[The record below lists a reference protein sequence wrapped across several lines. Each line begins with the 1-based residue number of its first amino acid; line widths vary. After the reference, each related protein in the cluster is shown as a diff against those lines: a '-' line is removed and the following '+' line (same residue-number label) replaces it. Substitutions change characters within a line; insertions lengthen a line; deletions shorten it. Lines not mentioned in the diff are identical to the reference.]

1 MTDKAKT
8 KAQLITA
15 NNQLAKELLKLK
27 TGQLAED
34 QYRSFLQDFQ
44 GIAYRLDMYWKPVF
58 FRGAVMQ
65 ITGYSETDFLNMQPD
80 WFDIVYP
87 EDLPELRQKYNT
99 SEFRKSGFKAQRE
112 YRILSKTGEIRW
124 IDDSIQSISDESG
137 VPIYIQGAIFDITE
151 RKEAEEHIRRS
162 EAKYRELSEQ
172 LAETNNM
179 KDLLLDVITHDL
191 RNAAGNIFGF
201 TNLMKE
207 LNPKLEFVDNIESSS
222 LSLLN
227 VIENASTLAKI
238 SAGEK
243 IDMIKLNLTQ
253 TIRDSLEEFTPMN
266 GKALVEIK
274 AKLQEKLMV
283 KANPI
288 ISQVF
293 KNYISNA
300 IKYAYE
306 GHLVIVEAN
315 REGDYVKVM
324 VKDFG
329 NTIPEESRKIIF
341 ERRVTLDRS
350 RNINSGLGLAI
361 VKKIADI
368 HDAQAWVEPNH
379 PTGNIFCLRIKAVE
393 QEREDGQTVNSTR

>member
-1 MTDKAKT
+1 MSEKAKTKT
-8 KAQLITA
+8 KAQLMA
-15 NNQLAKELLKLK
+15 VNNQLAKELLRLK
-27 TGQLAED
+27 SDQLIED
-34 QYRSFLQDFQ
+34 QYRSFLQGFQ
-44 GIAYRLDMYWKPVF
+44 GIAYRLDMHWRPVF
-58 FRGAVMQ
+58 FRGAVKE
-65 ITGYSETDFLNMQPD
+65 ITGYTENDLLNRHPD
-80 WFDIVYP
+80 WFEIIYP

-99 SEFRKSGFKAQRE
+99 SEFRKTGFKAQRE
-112 YRILSKTGEIRW
+112 YRIMSKTGELRW
-124 IDDSIQSISDESG
+124 VNDSIQSVSDETG
-137 VPIYIQGAIFDITE
+137 VPIYIQGAVFDITE
-151 RKEAEEHIRRS
+151 RKLAEEHIRKS

-201 TNLMKE
+201 TNLLKE
-207 LNPKLEFVDNIESSS
+207 MNPRLEFVDNIESSS
-222 LSLLN
+222 LGLLN

-243 IDMIKLNLTQ
+243 IDMISLNLTQ
-253 TIRDSLEEFTPMN
+253 IIRDSLEEFTPMN

-274 AKLQEKLMV
+274 PKLQEKLMV

-306 GHLVIVEAN
+306 GHLVIVEAFK
-315 REGDYVKVM
+315 EDGYVKVM

-329 NTIPEESRKIIF
+329 NTIPEESRKIVF
-341 ERRVTLDRS
+341 ERRITLDPNRK
-350 RNINSGLGLAI
+350 INSGLGLAI

-368 HDAQAWVEPNH
+368 HDAEAWVEPNH
-379 PTGNIFCLRIKAVE
+379 PTGNIFCLRIKAIK
-393 QEREDGQTVNSTR
+393 